1 MGLPGHRRTSSHKR
15 RRASHFALV
24 KPSIT
29 VDKAGRT
36 HRMHRAAP
44 GATEYNGITIHVKG
58 LERKLAKML
67 EKTKPKQAHKHDG
80 HDHTQKKDTQSKAK
94 NEQMQK
100 GNLPPKAKI
109 RAKKP

>member
-15 RRASHFALV
+15 RRASHFALT

-36 HRMHRAAP
+36 HLMHRVAP

-58 LERKLAKML
+58 RERKLAKAL
-67 EKTKPKQAHKHDG
+67 AKTKPKQAAEHNHADHDHKHEETG
-80 HDHTQKKDTQSKAK
+80 
-94 NEQMQK
+94 
-100 GNLPPKAKI
+100 PKAK
-109 RAKKP
+109 AKKS